1 MSNMKYSQSLY
12 TFDNEEYPQNY
23 INSSN
28 NEPLLQKIIVKNNK
42 LHHSLSNLFHIVL
55 ILFNSVLLVIIYL
68 YVNQISNTLSILNS
82 PNVTNA
88 ITQVENIL
96 DFVCKQFN
104 ISCL

>member
-1 MSNMKYSQSLY
+1 
-12 TFDNEEYPQNY
+12 
-23 INSSN
+23 
-28 NEPLLQKIIVKNNK
+28 
-42 LHHSLSNLFHIVL
+42 
-55 ILFNSVLLVIIYL
+55 SVLLVIIYL